1 MLSTLAAV
9 VADMNLLGNDGE
21 INGRFRQVFRCFSEI
36 VPPDPNL
43 YRDFYRVLVHR
54 FPLS

>member
-9 VADMNLLGNDGE
+9 VADMDLLCDYGK